1 MNTPKSKL
9 EAINLHRLAQLAA
22 GDPVARYGPFVGLT
36 FVGRENGHV
45 TLRDK
50 HGNEKRVYE
59 SLFLRHGFVEP
70 NESESKLP

>member
-1 MNTPKSKL
+1 MKSEL
-9 EAINLHRLAQLAA
+9 DSNALARLAP
-22 GDPVARYGPFVGLT
+22 GDPVAQYGPFVGLT

-59 SLFLRHGFVEP
+59 YLFLKHGFVGP
-70 NESESKLP
+70 NARFSHEEGETKL